1 MADETGAETT
11 EETPEQTEGSR
22 LRQERDAAVKQ
33 AKQYRE
39 DALRVR
45 IEGLGLN
52 PDAEMGLA
60 IRRTYKGDDVT
71 EAALKE
77 FAQTEY
83 KMSFEEAVPTEVVTE
98 PAQRIEGVTT
108 ASTPVEP
115 PPAVDA
121 VAAAEAP
128 LHSPEGA
135 TREQAQAS
143 VAAKMTRYRELRRT
157 GQIVPD

>member
-1 MADETGAETT
+1 MAEETGATTT

-60 IRRTYKGDDVT
+60 IRRTYTGDDVT
-71 EAALKE
+71 AEALKA
-77 FAQTEY
+77 FAQEEY
-83 KMSFEEAVPTEVVTE
+83 KMSFDEPVPTTRVTE
-98 PAQRIEGVTT
+98 PAERIEGVTT

-143 VAAKMTRYRELRRT
+143 VAAKMNRYRELRRT